1 MMEVNLIVALIRSN
15 QFDQAK
21 REWDKLKDRN
31 IVALKGIGA
40 FFALREKKF
49 DEAIQLVKSSKD
61 SYSVFLLA

>member
-49 DEAIQLVKSSKD
+49 DEAII
-61 SYSVFLLA
+61 